1 MAAETIVGR
10 DGGQGI
16 PQLGQDG
23 SQQVHSSSLL
33 MLPARMFANAV
44 MEALSSQAFTALTS
58 RPSYARPFP
67 ELTTFA
73 PGVILFS

>member
-1 MAAETIVGR
+1 MVVRVSPSWVKMAPSR
-10 DGGQGI
+10 
-16 PQLGQDG
+16 
-23 SQQVHSSSLL
+23 SSSSLL

-44 MEALSSQAFTALTS
+44 MEALSPQAFTALTS
-58 RPSYARPFP
+58 RPSYARPSR

>member
-1 MAAETIVGR
+1 MVVRVSPNWVKMAPSR
-10 DGGQGI
+10 
-16 PQLGQDG
+16 
-23 SQQVHSSSLL
+23 SSSSLL